1 MPKITAI
8 VFFVAVTDFL
18 AFFYKYIVD
27 LLDIFLHLSSHP
39 LALLGKQVLC
49 ILPVDISNIGRDLQ
63 FCRCIFHD
71 SVNMLVDVV
80 KLTTDGIYGITQFKL
95 GSLILLDR
103 FILKC
108 GIHNTVFRITIKV
121 TVTIFA
127 CYFIWSVP
135 HTSIDVG
142 VLGFPMPE

>member
-1 MPKITAI
+1 ME
-8 VFFVAVTDFL
+8 
-18 AFFYKYIVD
+18 
-27 LLDIFLHLSSHP
+27 FLHP
-39 LALLGKQVLC
+39 
-49 ILPVDISNIGRDLQ
+49 LPVSIRHIHRHLQLCGR
-63 FCRCIFHD
+63 IFHD
-71 SVNMLVDVV
+71 SVNVLADGI

-108 GIHNTVFRITIKV
+108 GIHNTVFRTTIKV